1 MGKNDRDELADRLV
15 MAAVRLTRWLN
26 AADSDPQLSGPQAS
40 ALAVIVH
47 SGGVTP
53 SELAALERVQRPAMA
68 RTLAQLGE
76 RGLVERVAHPDD
88 GRSVMIRA
96 TAAGGALLTAG
107 QRRKVA
113 PLVAALAALP
123 DAEVDA
129 LPTLLP
135 VLERL
140 VELGVGEAWRGAPAP
155 GE

>member
-1 MGKNDRDELADRLV
+1 MSKDDRDEVADRLV
-15 MAAVRLTRWLN
+15 TAAVRLTRWLN

-47 SGGVTP
+47 SGGARP
-53 SELAALERVQRPAMA
+53 SELAAFERVQRPAMA

-96 TAAGGALLTAG
+96 TSAGAALLQAG

-123 DAEVDA
+123 DAEADA
-129 LPTLLP
+129 LGTLLP

-140 VELGVGEAWRGAPAP
+140 VDLGIEQSARP
-155 GE
+155 

>member
-1 MGKNDRDELADRLV
+1 MSKDDRVEVADRLV
-15 MAAVRLTRWLN
+15 VAAVRLTRWLH

-47 SGGVTP
+47 SGGVRP
-53 SELAALERVQRPAMA
+53 SELAAFERVQRPAMA

-96 TAAGGALLTAG
+96 TAAGAALLAAG
-107 QRRKVA
+107 QRRKIA
-113 PLVAALAALP
+113 PLVDALAASP
-123 DAEVDA
+123 DADADA
-129 LPTLLP
+129 LRTMLP

-140 VELGVGEAWRGAPAP
+140 VELGIGSAARGAPGR

>member
-1 MGKNDRDELADRLV
+1 MDKNDRDAVADRLV

-47 SGGVTP
+47 SGGVRP
-53 SELAALERVQRPAMA
+53 SELAALEQVQRPAMA
-68 RTLAQLGE
+68 RTLAQLGQ

-96 TAAGGALLTAG
+96 TAAGAALLQAG

-113 PLVAALAALP
+113 PLVAVLAALP
-123 DAEVDA
+123 DAEA
-129 LPTLLP
+129 ETLGLLLP
-135 VLERL
+135 ILERL
-140 VELGVGEAWRGAPAP
+140 VDRGLGGPVAR
-155 GE
+155 

>member
-1 MGKNDRDELADRLV
+1 MDKSARDEVADRLV

-26 AADSDPQLSGPQAS
+26 ASDSDPRLSGPQAS

-47 SGGVTP
+47 SGGIRP
-53 SELAALERVQRPAMA
+53 SELATLEQVQRPAVA

-96 TAAGGALLTAG
+96 TAAGAALLAAG

-123 DAEVDA
+123 DAEADA
-129 LPTLLP
+129 LGTLLP
-135 VLERL
+135 MLERL
-140 VELGVGEAWRGAPAP
+140 VDLGIRNSSLGAPAR
-155 GE
+155 GG